1 MAENGLFSGFAR
13 VFRDEVDS
21 TMDWARRETDG
32 GSFPDG
38 VVCIAGH
45 QSAGRGRVSGRTWFD
60 QAGESLLCT
69 VAVPVESFRGAGGTS
84 PPPGEISLRTGLGI
98 AQAIEQFV
106 DRDIVQIKW
115 PNDILITG
123 KKVAG
128 LLLEQT
134 GTRVYIGFGIN
145 ISQHEFP
152 EEIRQRATA
161 LTRHTLR
168 PPGPD
173 QLVESV
179 LHSISEAYRS
189 ARWLSDAEARLWSL
203 GARVP
208 FRASSFPFDVTGTID
223 GLERDGAL
231 RVTGVAE
238 ADRGGVRFPGAF
250 PEPWLCYSGEILPAG
265 WVRLNE

>member
-1 MAENGLFSGFAR
+1 MRWKIYFQEKAASSMDAMKVLARKGGAEGQVLYVGNQ
-13 VFRDEVDS
+13 DS
-21 TMDWARRETDG
+21 
-32 GSFPDG
+32 
-38 VVCIAGH
+38 
-45 QSAGRGRVSGRTWFD
+45 GRGRHERKWVSFEG
-60 QAGESLLCT
+60 GLYCSILLKPKWDIQDIPKMT
-69 VAVPVESFRGAGGTS
+69 LLVAVAVCEAIRKTS
-84 PPPGEISLRTGLGI
+84 GVRTK
-98 AQAIEQFV
+98 
-106 DRDIVQIKW
+106 IKW

-134 GTRVYIGFGIN
+134 GTRVFIGFGIN
-145 ISQHEFP
+145 ISQHAFP
-152 EEIRQRATA
+152 EDIRQRATS

-250 PEPWLCYSGEILPAG
+250 PEPWLCYSGEIHRWPA
-265 WVRLNE
+265 RLKEPLV